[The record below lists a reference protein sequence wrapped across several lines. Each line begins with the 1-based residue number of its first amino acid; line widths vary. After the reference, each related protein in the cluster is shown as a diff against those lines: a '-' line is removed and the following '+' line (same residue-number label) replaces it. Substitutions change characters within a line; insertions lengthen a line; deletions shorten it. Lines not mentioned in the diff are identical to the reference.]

1 MKYSRKML
9 CLAVF
14 TAVVAAFGGCSD
26 RTVCVKP
33 PMMGWSSW
41 NAYMVDISDSIIAH
55 QADMMV
61 QKGLKDAGYN
71 FVNIDD
77 GFFGH
82 RDVDGYMIPHPQRFP
97 KGSEGMRALADH
109 IHSLGLK
116 AGIYSD
122 AGHNTCGSSYNH
134 DLNGLGAGLW
144 SHDVQDAQ
152 RYFNEWDFDFI
163 KIDYCGARDLKLDER
178 QRYMQIRTVI
188 DSIAS
193 KPIEINICRW
203 NYPGT
208 WVDKAGES
216 WRISG
221 DIRPVW
227 SSIKYIVGKNLYL
240 SAYASGGR
248 YNDMDMLAVGY
259 NIKPSPFWEDGL
271 GLSYT
276 EEEAHFGI
284 WCIMSSPLL
293 LGCDIEY
300 IPQETMDIIT
310 NPELIALNQ
319 DPLGLQAHVAQ
330 HSGETYVFV
339 KDILKK
345 WGDTRAVALYNPADT
360 AARFTISP
368 EELELE
374 GQMKVRDLNLRT
386 DLGTAACIEM
396 ELPAHSAKIL
406 KVEGRRTEPV
416 LYEAEWGYCP
426 AFTAIAGTGCKYVPV
441 EGASGRAVAM
451 NLGGSPENC
460 LEWKDVHSRRG
471 GDYVLSLTVAKG
483 DAVEAVRLEVN
494 GKPAVVNAVVE
505 NDGYAV
511 LSFPCTLKKG
521 SNRVRVWNDSLAL
534 PAIDKL
540 TLKRLQ

>member
-1 MKYSRKML
+1 ML
-9 CLAVF
+9 FL
-14 TAVVAAFGGCSD
+14 AAFAAVLSACGGCGQTSG
-26 RTVCVKP
+26 VKP

-41 NAYMVDISDSIIAH
+41 NAYMVDISDSIITH
-55 QADMMV
+55 QADLMV
-61 QKGLKDAGYN
+61 QKGLKEAGYN

-82 RDVDGYMIPHPQRFP
+82 RDSAGYMIPHPQRFP
-97 KGSEGMRALADH
+97 KGSAGMRALSDY

-134 DLNGLGAGLW
+134 DLNGFGAGLW
-144 SHDVQDAQ
+144 SHDIQDAQ

-163 KIDYCGARDLKLDER
+163 KIDYCGARDLKLDEQ

-193 KPIEINICRW
+193 KPVEINICRW

-208 WVDKAGES
+208 WVDRAGES
-216 WRISG
+216 WRISA

-240 SAYASGGR
+240 SAYASGGH

-345 WGDTRAVALYNPADT
+345 WGNTRAVALYNPADT
-360 AARFTISP
+360 AARFTVAP
-368 EELELE
+368 EELEFA
-374 GQMKVRDLNLRT
+374 GKIKVRDLNQRA
-386 DLGTAACIEM
+386 DLGMFDSVDIL
-396 ELPAHSAKIL
+396 LPPHSAKIL
-406 KVEGRRTEPV
+406 KVEGRRVEPV

-426 AFTAIAGTGCKYVPV
+426 AFTAIAGSGCKYVPV
-441 EGASGRAVAM
+441 EDASGRAVAM

-460 LEWKDVHSRRG
+460 LEWKDVHSLRG
-471 GDYVLSLTVAKG
+471 GDYVLSLTVASG
-483 DAVEAVRLEVN
+483 DAAGDVRLDVN
-494 GKPAVVNAVVE
+494 GEEVIAGSVE
-505 NDGYAV
+505 EVGKYAV
-511 LSFPCTLKKG
+511 LNFPCTLRKG
-521 SNRVRVWNDSLAL
+521 SNLVRVWNDSLAL
-534 PAIDKL
+534 PAIDKF
-540 TLKRLQ
+540 TLRKI

>member
-1 MKYSRKML
+1 MKYFRKL
-9 CLAVF
+9 LSLAAF
-14 TAVVAAFGGCSD
+14 AAVVSAFGGCSD

-41 NAYMVDISDSIIAH
+41 NAYMVDISDSIITH
-55 QADMMV
+55 QADLMV
-61 QKGLKDAGYN
+61 QKGLKEAGYN

-82 RDVDGYMIPHPQRFP
+82 RDSAGYMIPHPQRFP
-97 KGSEGMRALADH
+97 KGSAGMRALSDY

-134 DLNGLGAGLW
+134 DLNGFGAGLW
-144 SHDVQDAQ
+144 SHDIQDAQ

-163 KIDYCGARDLKLDER
+163 KIDYCGARDLKLDEQ

-193 KPIEINICRW
+193 KPVEINICRW

-208 WVDKAGES
+208 WVDRAGES
-216 WRISG
+216 WRISA

-240 SAYASGGR
+240 SAYASGGH

-300 IPQETMDIIT
+300 IPQETMNIIA
-310 NPELIALNQ
+310 NRELIAINQ
-319 DPLGLQAHVAQ
+319 DPLG
-330 HSGETYVFV
+330 
-339 KDILKK
+339 
-345 WGDTRAVALYNPADT
+345 
-360 AARFTISP
+360 
-368 EELELE
+368 
-374 GQMKVRDLNLRT
+374 
-386 DLGTAACIEM
+386 
-396 ELPAHSAKIL
+396 
-406 KVEGRRTEPV
+406 
-416 LYEAEWGYCP
+416 
-426 AFTAIAGTGCKYVPV
+426 
-441 EGASGRAVAM
+441 
-451 NLGGSPENC
+451 
-460 LEWKDVHSRRG
+460 SRH
-471 GDYVLSLTVAKG
+471 T
-483 DAVEAVRLEVN
+483 
-494 GKPAVVNAVVE
+494 
-505 NDGYAV
+505 
-511 LSFPCTLKKG
+511 
-521 SNRVRVWNDSLAL
+521 
-534 PAIDKL
+534 
-540 TLKRLQ
+540 